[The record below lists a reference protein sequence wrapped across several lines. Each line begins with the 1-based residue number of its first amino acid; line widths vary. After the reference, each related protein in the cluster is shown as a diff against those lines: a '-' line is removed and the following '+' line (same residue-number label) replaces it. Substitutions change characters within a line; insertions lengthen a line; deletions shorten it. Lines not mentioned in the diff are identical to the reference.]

1 MFLYHLPNPAPAPRV
16 RHLLIWGRQGLG
28 RGGHIMSKTVFQH
41 CLQNG
46 VEGRRKVHVFL
57 APEPQ
62 GCLLVG
68 LYLGKVRFLSLS
80 LNSAFRSGSGD
91 TRVLVFGFFLLELFA
106 FRMSLGCIGASSCIL
121 SCSVW
126 VFCRHAVHGQTRL
139 VS

>member
-1 MFLYHLPNPAPAPRV
+1 MVVWLLFHVSIPPPEPGPRPPSAPFAY
-16 RHLLIWGRQGLG
+16 LG
-28 RGGHIMSKTVFQH
+28 EAGVGEGGGHIMSKTVFQH

-80 LNSAFRSGSGD
+80 L
-91 TRVLVFGFFLLELFA
+91 
-106 FRMSLGCIGASSCIL
+106 
-121 SCSVW
+121 
-126 VFCRHAVHGQTRL
+126 
-139 VS
+139 